1 MPRSLLEILLEKKTE
16 LPIKSSDEFY
26 TRLDDLEAFCMNIMS
41 EVQGIKGSSGFLEI
55 ESLGTLKSNIEDS
68 LKTLRKYRDNWEE
81 YRWNDPGVQD
91 KIIEIEEQIKGEDPK
106 VIGGYIKDLADAR
119 IEALGKDDA
128 LRIGNTYFETAEAL
142 REKASQKIFSVAS
155 IRDKEIKVD
164 KRLANSDIAEQ
175 NNFDSDK
182 IDIVAKKK
190 EGATDEETKKIAK
203 ENAKLKNGL
212 FYFLG
217 MILGQTKEE
226 VKTNWGGVEMKDGV
240 EVSVDPTQ
248 KQKDYR
254 KEVLAKAVPYIESIT
269 KKDYDEKNPYL
280 DKQYMSDVMILASYT
295 PEYKNYEPD
304 PEESEEEVVITDA
317 EYKVIEK
324 EMKAKK
330 DEIIALL
337 NKLKASNSGS
347 GAKQEKIT
355 EMADLAIKELNLVE
369 DKTACSSYS
378 MSKLRASKKEM
389 ETNVGLYANLLD
401 KEKDL
406 APINEIGIII
416 DKIIAYCR
424 GKNYKTS

>member
-1 MPRSLLEILLEKKTE
+1 MPRSLLEILLEKKSE

-26 TRLDDLEAFCMNIMS
+26 TRLDDLEAFCMNILS
-41 EVQGIKGSSGFLEI
+41 ELQGIKGSSGFLEI
-55 ESLGTLKSNIEDS
+55 EALKDDPGTLKSNIRDS
-68 LKTLRKYRDNWEE
+68 LKTLRKSRDNWEE
-81 YRWNDPGVQD
+81 YKWNDPGVQD

-164 KRLANSDIAEQ
+164 MKLANSDIAQQ

-182 IDIVAKKK
+182 LDIVAKKK
-190 EGATDEETKKIAK
+190 EGATDEETKEIAK

-217 MILGQTKEE
+217 MILGQTQEE
-226 VKTNWGGVEMKDGV
+226 VKTNWGEGEN
-240 EVSVDPTQ
+240 PTQ
-248 KQKDYR
+248 GQKDYR
-254 KEVLAKAVPYIESIT
+254 KEVLTKAVPYIESIT

-280 DKQYMSDVMILASYT
+280 DEQYMSDVMILARYT
-295 PEYKNYEPD
+295 PVYKNYEPD

-324 EMKAKK
+324 EMDAKK

-337 NKLKASNSGS
+337 NKVKASNSGS
-347 GAKQEKIT
+347 GPKEKKMSE
-355 EMADLAIKELNLVE
+355 EMDAAIKELNSVE
-369 DKTACSSYS
+369 SKTACSSYS
-378 MSKLRASKKEM
+378 ISKLRSAKAKM
-389 ETNVGLYANLLD
+389 EKDISDYSNLLD
-401 KEKDL
+401 KEKDI
-406 APINEIGIII
+406 APINEIGVII
-416 DKIIAYCR
+416 DKIIQYCR
-424 GKNYKTS
+424 GKNYKTTGK

>member
-1 MPRSLLEILLEKKTE
+1 MPRSLLEILLEKKSE

-41 EVQGIKGSSGFLEI
+41 EVQGIKGSSGFLEL

-190 EGATDEETKKIAK
+190 EGATEWIYTDEDTIHEAFSWAQKKY
-203 ENAKLKNGL
+203 NGKVHL
-212 FYFLG
+212 FYL
-217 MILGQTKEE
+217 E
-226 VKTNWGGVEMKDGV
+226 GVNPDTLKF
-240 EVSVDPTQ
+240 
-248 KQKDYR
+248 
-254 KEVLAKAVPYIESIT
+254 ESIT
-269 KKDYDEKNPYL
+269 
-280 DKQYMSDVMILASYT
+280 DKA
-295 PEYKNYEPD
+295 K
-304 PEESEEEVVITDA
+304 
-317 EYKVIEK
+317 EK
-324 EMKAKK
+324 ENDKP
-330 DEIIALL
+330 LYT
-337 NKLKASNSGS
+337 G
-347 GAKQEKIT
+347 KI
-355 EMADLAIKELNLVE
+355 MFH
-369 DKTACSSYS
+369 
-378 MSKLRASKKEM
+378 R
-389 ETNVGLYANLLD
+389 
-401 KEKDL
+401 
-406 APINEIGIII
+406 
-416 DKIIAYCR
+416 
-424 GKNYKTS
+424 